1 MMEQLTLRL
10 SEKEEGLEQA
20 QEEHKQL
27 QNQITSIEQ
36 ELSSTQDEVNT
47 YPQSLSNL
55 QCFQGIMHT
64 GSLLYCVCDVKCI
77 SCYDLLCNLNYT
89 CISLILHFL
98 INNKYSIMHEH
109 VKVICCVVIVE
120 GSYGGS

>member
-55 QCFQGIMHT
+55 QCFQEIMHA

-77 SCYDLLCNLNYT
+77 SC
-89 CISLILHFL
+89 
-98 INNKYSIMHEH
+98 
-109 VKVICCVVIVE
+109 
-120 GSYGGS
+120 